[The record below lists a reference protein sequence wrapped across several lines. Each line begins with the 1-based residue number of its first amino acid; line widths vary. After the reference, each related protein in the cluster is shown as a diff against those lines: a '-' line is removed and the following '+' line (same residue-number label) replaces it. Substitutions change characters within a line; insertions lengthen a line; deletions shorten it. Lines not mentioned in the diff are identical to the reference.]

1 MRNKKG
7 FTLVEVLVSIG
18 LLALLGSVIAISL
31 NRVFKDNNIKNY
43 DEYVEKI
50 KSAAMLYVNNTVD
63 IINDLNDNSF
73 KIITIGDLI
82 DNGYVND
89 TLVNPSTDE
98 KVGKEEKI
106 QVSYDSDHELIVTY
120 PYNNTETE
128 AYLYTLNYS
137 VMYGDT
143 TDNLCYV
150 DLNTRSLQL
159 INPDGTPVKDNNSNK
174 ILVPEQ
180 NIKAY
185 MENGEECTNL
195 NLSSDKVGTYKIRYE
210 YTKNYNELLNQES
223 VEKKSAERT
232 IIVKPSKPVIS
243 TFTIR
248 PQKNETDVNYNVYDA
263 KMDLSV
269 SDIDGVKL
277 KYCIVG
283 VKSDDTTSL
292 NNLMMKCSDE
302 VKTVSGVN
310 QLNNTWVDLTNGT
323 MSNNKETYV
332 ISKNFNI
339 EKEMV
344 DYKDYSEIKF
354 YVFVKNSFEEYSNKL
369 NEYNNGIY
377 KLNVRIR
384 FNANSGIFSN
394 TISIIDVYVKYES
407 IFKDALNSSSYLNP
421 SKKDFYF
428 EGWKDNKE
436 KQINENIKV
445 TSDME
450 VFVKWYKLCEKKNQK
465 TITTECSKPCKN
477 GKGTRTKKIVD
488 KKYPDSIECGQSV
501 TESCYTSECTISC
514 TKEISK
520 DCDYFTK
527 DRIAVDDYYCRGPND
542 WRSYAHKRVC
552 VIEKQCSDGST
563 KTFYRKATWDD
574 VDYTYCCQAFTCAGK
589 NVGIPNDWVSG
600 L

>member
-7 FTLVEVLVSIG
+7 FTLVEILVSIG

-43 DEYVEKI
+43 NEYVEKI
-50 KSAAMLYVNNTVD
+50 KSSAMLFVNNTVD

-89 TLVNPSTDE
+89 TLVNPNTDE

-120 PYNNTETE
+120 PYNNSETE

-150 DLNTRSLQL
+150 GLNTRSLQL

-269 SDIDGVKL
+269 TDIDGVKL

-283 VKSDDTTSL
+283 VKTDDTTSL

-450 VFVKWYKLCEKKNQK
+450 VFAKWYKLCEKKNQK

>member
-1 MRNKKG
+1 
-7 FTLVEVLVSIG
+7 
-18 LLALLGSVIAISL
+18 
-31 NRVFKDNNIKNY
+31 
-43 DEYVEKI
+43 
-50 KSAAMLYVNNTVD
+50 
-63 IINDLNDNSF
+63 
-73 KIITIGDLI
+73 
-82 DNGYVND
+82 
-89 TLVNPSTDE
+89 
-98 KVGKEEKI
+98 
-106 QVSYDSDHELIVTY
+106 
-120 PYNNTETE
+120 
-128 AYLYTLNYS
+128 
-137 VMYGDT
+137 
-143 TDNLCYV
+143 
-150 DLNTRSLQL
+150 
-159 INPDGTPVKDNNSNK
+159 
-174 ILVPEQ
+174 
-180 NIKAY
+180 
-185 MENGEECTNL
+185 
-195 NLSSDKVGTYKIRYE
+195 
-210 YTKNYNELLNQES
+210 
-223 VEKKSAERT
+223 
-232 IIVKPSKPVIS
+232 
-243 TFTIR
+243 
-248 PQKNETDVNYNVYDA
+248 
-263 KMDLSV
+263 MDLSV

-450 VFVKWYKLCEKKNQK
+450 VFAKWYKLCEKKNQK

>member
-43 DEYVEKI
+43 NEYVEKI
-50 KSAAMLYVNNTVD
+50 KSSAMLYVNNTVD

-89 TLVNPSTDE
+89 SLVNPNTDE

-150 DLNTRSLQL
+150 GLNTRSLQL

-310 QLNNTWVDLTNGT
+310 QLNNSWVDLTNGT

-450 VFVKWYKLCEKKNQK
+450 VFAKWYKLCEKKNQK